1 MNRKDLEIF
10 AGDVGVELKFDGS
23 IVYIKASTSDSEY
36 SFMEILTEI
45 IRNNP
50 DLNIDT
56 IRQTTWDMM

>member
-56 IRQTTWDMM
+56 IMQTTWDMM